1 MKKAALI
8 LTIIAIFTTFI
19 LSGFAVEEVDRL
31 TQEEFYRQV
40 EALGIKRE
48 KPASEYTEGD
58 IDKIVKLLPRRFA
71 DLTGSEWYIRDLA
84 IMTAKGIV
92 NGYGKDGKIFAGN
105 QIVTRAEY
113 WAMQGRLEG
122 LLDNKENFQ
131 KYGYYTDPMG
141 FRIVEDMVTYS
152 KRFKDMHKEWWFP
165 YYFNQIAIPF
175 GTYGV
180 EEMRQPVYR
189 GEVAVLTGAK
199 MWNKEGWD
207 IETIRVFAKTR
218 YFKDVPLNFLT
229 SEQTHNDHE
238 LIAKLINEIDS
249 STPYYYPPFQK
260 VVIGQHKLTEYVVK
274 NINFLNYQG
283 IMCGMPDGTSGWNKE
298 LTRAEAM
305 AVLARAFRPQQRL
318 AVEKRMK
325 DTSELGFHP
334 TQQKNES
341 PTETKP
347 NNTSEKVV
355 PTEVPK
361 QSSGTEVTDRTNP
374 VYNENFT
381 FEEKIEW
388 FENSLGFIREK
399 ITYEEEIAK
408 HFDLLGIPEGEF
420 KVRHE
425 QWVKFIQETKK
436 FEFSP
441 EGLFKYMMYLETSGI
456 K

>member
-141 FRIVEDMVTYS
+141 FRIVEDKVTYN

-180 EEMRQPVYR
+180 EEMRQPIYR

-238 LIAKLINEIDS
+238 LIAKLINETGS

-325 DTSELGFHP
+325 DTSELAFNPGSMQNGSAYDVISDN
-334 TQQKNES
+334 TT
-341 PTETKP
+341 PTEESVTK
-347 NNTSEKVV
+347 
-355 PTEVPK
+355 
-361 QSSGTEVTDRTNP
+361 SGTEVTDRTNP
-374 VYNENFT
+374 TYSDNFT
-381 FEEKIEW
+381 LEEKIEW
-388 FENSLGFIREK
+388 FENCLGFIREK
-399 ITYEEEIAK
+399 DTYEEKMIE
-408 HFDLLGIPEGEF
+408 HFDMLRIIDGKFEF
-420 KVRHE
+420 RHA